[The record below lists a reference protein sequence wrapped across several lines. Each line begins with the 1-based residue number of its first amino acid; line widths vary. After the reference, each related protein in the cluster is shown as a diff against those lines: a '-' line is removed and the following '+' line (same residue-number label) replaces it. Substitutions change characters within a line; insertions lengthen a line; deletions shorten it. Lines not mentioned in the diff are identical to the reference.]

1 MVLIFVSCSSNLQ
14 FMNAKSYKF
23 ISFNW
28 TCYFEVFGIDLAQFI
43 SIFLIILRLN
53 NNGNVNF
60 RPLFISLIT
69 NCCIL
74 VICEDYIRI
83 FLFCNLE
90 TVSILKIK
98 TDLRKLRVCFD
109 QKLDFICCTL
119 RRMIRILSDE

>member
-1 MVLIFVSCSSNLQ
+1 M
-14 FMNAKSYKF
+14 
-23 ISFNW
+23 
-28 TCYFEVFGIDLAQFI
+28 FGTDLAQFI

-98 TDLRKLRVCFD
+98 TDFRKLRVCFD